1 MSAIQ
6 KMKRKNCGMRLQRD
20 LPMSSTRWS
29 MGTCSNEVDSSTRFE
44 LEDSM
49 NPLQAVAVLARDSLC
64 GYNQGCLFLM
74 IRGFNSIWTNTISLP
89 SMIRKSV

>member
-1 MSAIQ
+1 
-6 KMKRKNCGMRLQRD
+6 
-20 LPMSSTRWS
+20 MSSTRWS

-49 NPLQAVAVLARDSLC
+49 NPLQAVAFLAHDSLC

-74 IRGFNSIWTNTISLP
+74 IRGFNPIWTNTVSLYD
-89 SMIRKSV
+89 SEICIVHQRTLNLNLAIRWSP